1 MKDHMLV
8 IVMQEEAE
16 KPENNEDGKVMVPLY
31 NIPMMS
37 DERWNELAGRKR
49 MEAKV

>member
-1 MKDHMLV
+1 MNNMFI
-8 IVMQEEAE
+8 IVMLKEAE

-37 DERWNELAGRKR
+37 DERWNELAGRQR
-49 MEAKV
+49 MEAKA